1 MGGGTSLSSHRAGFG
16 VFWSKALSKSTAESA
31 FADSVNCNDYESCH
45 CEVPEARRHIG
56 LWSNASSHCEE
67 RSDVAIAK
75 PVKRNNN
82 AITTSNA
89 AHSPRNDNTVMS
101 LRGGFSVGRRV
112 SEANPARKVPVG
124 RYSAGTPNNPIRPER
139 SVAIAKPI
147 KCDSKRKKAAFT
159 LAEVLITLAIIGIVA
174 ALTIP
179 TLVQNYQE
187 RAWNTASQVFQRK
200 LGEALR
206 VMNVQGTLAGYTTT
220 EAFVDEL
227 SKHIKITRICENDDI
242 TTCFSDTVTWGD
254 EEVDMSKVKKAK
266 NFGQNDWDTNTVAVQ
281 FANGINS
288 VIAYNPSCT
297 QNQFSNNEIT
307 INENGIGTNCL
318 AILYDVDGFKN
329 PNTQQKDLRG
339 LNVTSLGGSNC
350 AIELSDGTCFT
361 APFYPTAVT
370 KAECD
375 QLVADGYPIKECSTE
390 NDYWAGAVKAC
401 KDMGSSLP
409 SQEQLDQLARDLYP
423 GTEITTGTS
432 DGIRDNDLAMEW
444 KFITS
449 PGSSFYV
456 WSSEEGSDNIAYYR
470 SFYSVLTYGSNLS
483 RNNSTNQAVC
493 LAN

>member
-16 VFWSKALSKSTAESA
+16 VFWSK
-31 FADSVNCNDYESCH
+31 
-45 CEVPEARRHIG
+45 G
-56 LWSNASSHCEE
+56 
-67 RSDVAIAK
+67 
-75 PVKRNNN
+75 
-82 AITTSNA
+82 
-89 AHSPRNDNTVMS
+89 
-101 LRGGFSVGRRV
+101 
-112 SEANPARKVPVG
+112 
-124 RYSAGTPNNPIRPER
+124 
-139 SVAIAKPI
+139 
-147 KCDSKRKKAAFT
+147 FT

-227 SKHIKITRICENDDI
+227 SKHIKITRICDNDDI

-266 NFGQNDWDTNTVAVQ
+266 NG
-281 FANGINS
+281 

-297 QNQFSNNEIT
+297 QNQFSNDVIT
-307 INENGIGTNCL
+307 IGETRISTDCF

-339 LNVTSLGGSNC
+339 LNVISLGSNC

-361 APFYPTAVT
+361 APFIPTPMSLSDCEAQ
-370 KAECD
+370 KGELGISECCPD
-375 QLVADGYPIKECSTE
+375 LYCSGR
-390 NDYWAGAVKAC
+390 DYWAGAVKAC

-423 GTEITTGTS
+423 GATINTGFGQSST
-432 DGIRDNDLAMEW
+432 GCNRDNDLAMEW
-444 KFITS
+444 NFITS
-449 PGSSFYV
+449 PGSKIWV
-456 WSSEEGSDNIAYYR
+456 WSSEEDSKDFAYYR
-470 SFYSVLTYGSNLS
+470 YFTSRYTYRHSSNRHHSYL
-483 RNNSTNQAVC
+483 QAVC
-493 LAN
+493 LGD

>member
-1 MGGGTSLSSHRAGFG
+1 M
-16 VFWSKALSKSTAESA
+16 
-31 FADSVNCNDYESCH
+31 
-45 CEVPEARRHIG
+45 
-56 LWSNASSHCEE
+56 
-67 RSDVAIAK
+67 
-75 PVKRNNN
+75 
-82 AITTSNA
+82 
-89 AHSPRNDNTVMS
+89 
-101 LRGGFSVGRRV
+101 
-112 SEANPARKVPVG
+112 
-124 RYSAGTPNNPIRPER
+124 
-139 SVAIAKPI
+139 
-147 KCDSKRKKAAFT
+147 KKNAFT

-187 RAWNTASQVFQRK
+187 RAWGTASQVFQRK

-281 FANGINS
+281 FANGVNGI
-288 VIAYNPSCT
+288 IAYNPDCR
-297 QNQFSNNEIT
+297 QNQFSNDVIT
-307 INENGIGTNCL
+307 VGENGISTDCL

-339 LNVTSLGGSNC
+339 LNVASLGGSNC

-361 APFYPTAVT
+361 APFYPTAHVWNG
-370 KAECD
+370 CD
-375 QLVADGYPIKECSTE
+375 TNGTTSDPDDLAFMSEHNMQYCMTSDGGT

-401 KDMGSSLP
+401 HDMGSSLP

-423 GTEITTGTS
+423 GTTINTGYSTS
-432 DGIRDNDLAMEW
+432 SGSRDNDLAMEW
-444 KFITS
+444 NFVSS
-449 PGSSFYV
+449 PSPAFWL
-456 WSSEEGSDNIAYYR
+456 WSSKEGSRFNAYYR
-470 SFYSVLTYGSNLS
+470 TFTSTYTSRDYYYRYSSHS
-483 RNNSTNQAVC
+483 QAVC
-493 LAN
+493 LAE

>member
-1 MGGGTSLSSHRAGFG
+1 M
-16 VFWSKALSKSTAESA
+16 KK
-31 FADSVNCNDYESCH
+31 
-45 CEVPEARRHIG
+45 
-56 LWSNASSHCEE
+56 
-67 RSDVAIAK
+67 
-75 PVKRNNN
+75 NN
-82 AITTSNA
+82 
-89 AHSPRNDNTVMS
+89 
-101 LRGGFSVGRRV
+101 G
-112 SEANPARKVPVG
+112 
-124 RYSAGTPNNPIRPER
+124 
-139 SVAIAKPI
+139 
-147 KCDSKRKKAAFT
+147 FT

-242 TTCFSDTVTWGD
+242 TTCFADTVTWGD
-254 EEVDMSKVKKAK
+254 EEVDMSKIKKAK
-266 NFGQNDWDTNTVAVQ
+266 NFGQEDWDTNTVAVQ
-281 FANGINS
+281 FANGVNG

-297 QNQFSNNEIT
+297 QNQFSNDIIT
-307 INENGIGTNCL
+307 VGENGIGTNCL

-329 PNTQQKDLRG
+329 PNTEGKDLKN

-370 KAECD
+370 RAECE
-375 QLVADGYPIKECSTE
+375 QLVAGGYPIKGCDYD

-409 SQEQLDQLARDLYP
+409 SQSDLDKLAEELYQDAN
-423 GTEITTGTS
+423 GSFSGN
-432 DGIRDNDLAMEW
+432 RDNDLAFEMG
-444 KFITS
+444 FLSSASTS
-449 PGSSFYV
+449 IFWV
-456 WSSEEGSDNIAYYR
+456 WSSEEYSQFSAYLRY
-470 SFYSVLTYGSNLS
+470 FYSTHPS
-483 RNNSTNQAVC
+483 RNHINRYTSFSQAVC
-493 LAN
+493 LAD

>member
-16 VFWSKALSKSTAESA
+16 VFRSKAISKSTAQSA
-31 FADSVNCNDYESCH
+31 FADSVNCSDY
-45 CEVPEARRHIG
+45 
-56 LWSNASSHCEE
+56 
-67 RSDVAIAK
+67 
-75 PVKRNNN
+75 

-89 AHSPRNDNTVMS
+89 AHSPRNDNKINP
-101 LRGGFSVGRRV
+101 LPLGEGGTQCRV
-112 SEANPARKVPVG
+112 RV
-124 RYSAGTPNNPIRPER
+124 
-139 SVAIAKPI
+139 
-147 KCDSKRKKAAFT
+147 KKAAFT

-187 RAWNTASQVFQRK
+187 RAWNTASEVFQRK

-227 SKHIKITRICENDDI
+227 SKHIKITRICDNDDI
-242 TTCFSDTVTWGD
+242 TTCFADTVTWGD
-254 EEVDMSKVKKAK
+254 EEIDMSKVKKAK

-281 FANGINS
+281 FANGVNG
-288 VIAYNPSCT
+288 VIAYNTDCR
-297 QNQFSNNEIT
+297 QNQFSNDVIT
-307 INENGIGTNCL
+307 VGENGIGTDCL

-329 PNTQQKDLRG
+329 PNTKDKDLKN

-370 KAECD
+370 KAECEA
-375 QLVADGYPIKECSTE
+375 QKGELGISECYYSS
-390 NDYWAGAVKAC
+390 DYWAGAVKTC
-401 KDMGSSLP
+401 HDMGSSLP

-432 DGIRDNDLAMEW
+432 NGQRDNDLAMEW
-444 KFITS
+444 NFITS
-449 PGSSFYV
+449 PSSAFWV
-456 WSSEEGSDNIAYYR
+456 WSSEELSKDYAYYR
-470 SFYSVLTYGSNLS
+470 YFTSTYTT
-483 RNNSTNQAVC
+483 RNNTNRDLSYGQAVC
-493 LAN
+493 LGD